1 MSIIEEIDGRFRSLN
16 SVPVPDIRLTRQ
28 EWEEL
33 RRLIADKIK

>member
-1 MSIIEEIDGRFRSLN
+1 MSIIEEIDARFRSLN